1 MSELLKTGDIT
12 LYQSYKLCHTI
23 LLNYSKS
30 YYIGS
35 CVFNYPIFKHITSLY
50 AFIRVAIEITDL
62 NSLTKIKNDLK
73 FLLKM
78 TASLKEFSDNKDHL
92 IKMLT
97 EDWYIWANK
106 NLVFKAV
113 ISTLITLDID
123 HSLFDA
129 FFNSIELDLT
139 KYSYKTIDELETY
152 IEGYGMFYGDLMLQI
167 ILKNSNYSESFKKNF
182 YSKNI
187 GYAKGL
193 GYSYHYTTLIRDFHS
208 DNLKTPPYS
217 YLYNDNEN
225 KNMGEF
231 IKDNIEYNR
240 LLYTYCN
247 DGIYN
252 LYSLNYKIGNSIHIS
267 KILFSSI
274 LNKIGDNNYNNYNVE
289 TKFSLSPY
297 EKYKIINKKT
307 SFCEIISILL
317 NYLCYTYFY
326 PILFKL

>member
-23 LLNYSKS
+23 LIKYSKS

-35 CVFNYPIFKHITSLY
+35 CVFNFPIFKHISSLY
-50 AFIRVAIEITDL
+50 AFIRVANEITDL

-78 TASLKEFSDNKDHL
+78 TASLKELSDNKDHL

-97 EDWYIWANK
+97 EDWFIWTNK
-106 NLVFKAV
+106 NLVFKAL
-113 ISTLITLDID
+113 ISTIIKLEID
-123 HSLFDA
+123 YSLFDA

-139 KYSYKTIDELETY
+139 KFNYKTIDELEKY
-152 IEGYGMFYGDLMLQI
+152 LEGYGMFYGDLMLHI
-167 ILKNSNYSESFKKNF
+167 ILNNYNYSKSFKKDF

-193 GYSYHYTTLIRDFHS
+193 GYSYHYTNLIRDYHC
-208 DNLKTPPYS
+208 DKLKTPSHS
-217 YLYNDNEN
+217 YLYNDNE
-225 KNMGEF
+225 KKTICEF

-247 DGIYN
+247 NGIYN
-252 LYSLNYKIGNSIHIS
+252 LYSLDYKIGNSIHIS
-267 KILFSSI
+267 KTLFSAI
-274 LNKIGDNNYNNYNVE
+274 LKKIEDNEYNIE
-289 TKFSLSPY
+289 KKISLSPY
-297 EKYKIINKKT
+297 EKYKIIYKKT
-307 SFCEIISILL
+307 SLYELIYILI

-326 PILFKL
+326 PILYFIY

>member
-1 MSELLKTGDIT
+1 MTELLKTKDIT
-12 LYQSYKLCHTI
+12 LYQSYKLCRNI
-23 LLNYSKS
+23 FFNYSKS

-35 CVFNYPIFKHITSLY
+35 CVFDYPIFKHITSLY
-50 AFIRVAIEITDL
+50 AFIRVVNEITDL

-73 FLLKM
+73 FLLKIS
-78 TASLKEFSDNKDHL
+78 ASLKEFSDNKNHL

-123 HSLFDA
+123 HSLFNT

-139 KYSYKTIDELETY
+139 KFCYKTIDELETY

-167 ILKNSNYSESFKKNF
+167 ILNNSNYSKSFKKDF
-182 YSKNI
+182 YSTNI

-193 GYSYHYTTLIRDFHS
+193 GYSYHYTTLIRDFNS
-208 DNLKTPPYS
+208 DNFKTPSYS

-225 KNMGEF
+225 KTIGEF

-240 LLYTYCN
+240 LLYAYCN

-252 LYSLNYKIGNSIHIS
+252 LYSLDYKIGNSIHIS
-267 KILFSSI
+267 KTLFSSI
-274 LNKIGDNNYNNYNVE
+274 LKQIEDNNYNVE
-289 TKFSLSPY
+289 KRISLSQY
-297 EKYKIINKKT
+297 EKYKIIYKKT
-307 SFCEIISILL
+307 SFCELISILL
-317 NYLCYTYFY
+317 NLLFYTYFY
-326 PILFKL
+326 HILYFIY